1 MINMNMIRVF
11 VCLFVLS
18 FGFALNAQ
26 TNKQV
31 GTSIGQPVL
40 IDDVHADVYQQISGM
55 LQSKN
60 KSVLGIVSDLTAK
73 QKKLIAKIE
82 KCYSKKWD
90 KSRTKLDT
98 LKAGLN
104 EAVRAKNEKQAGMWK
119 HKISETVIAMKKLN
133 SKTSSRI
140 ANQLTDNQK
149 KELETAMKF

>member
-1 MINMNMIRVF
+1 MIKMNIIRVF
-11 VCLFVLS
+11 VCFFLLT

-40 IDDVHADVYQQISGM
+40 IDDVHADVYRQISVM
-55 LQSKN
+55 LQAKN
-60 KSVLGIVSDLTAK
+60 KSVLGLVSDLTAK
-73 QKKLIAKIE
+73 QKKLIANIE

-90 KSRTKLDT
+90 KSRAKLDT

-104 EAVRAKNEKQAGMWK
+104 EAVKAKNEKQAGMLK

-140 ANQLTDNQK
+140 AKQLTYNQK
-149 KELETAMKF
+149 KELETAAKF

>member
-1 MINMNMIRVF
+1 MKMNVIRVF

-31 GTSIGQPVL
+31 STSIGQPVL
-40 IDDVHADVYQQISGM
+40 IDDTHAEVYRQISGM
-55 LQSKN
+55 LQAKN
-60 KSVLGIVSDLTAK
+60 KSVLGLVSDLTAK
-73 QKKLIAKIE
+73 QKKLIANIE

-90 KSRTKLDT
+90 KSRAKLDT

-104 EAVRAKNEKQAGMWK
+104 EAIKAKNEKQAGMWK

-133 SKTSSRI
+133 LKTSSRI
-140 ANQLTDNQK
+140 AKQLTENQK
-149 KELETAMKF
+149 KELETAAKL